1 MKDRL
6 STGVRESANPRSS
19 KTSLRRV
26 GLADRFLLLIGFAAA
41 LAPVAHADS
50 LAEGARVYAL
60 ENYPR
65 SASILITRA
74 EHGDPRAQTYIG
86 VMYLR
91 GQGVPQNFEAA
102 AWWLH
107 RAAEAD
113 VPAAQYFLGLLYD
126 KGQGVAQDF
135 VLAQAWL
142 NLAVAHAAPAWRS
155 RWALI
160 RDAVASK
167 MSRDQL
173 AEAQRLALDWR
184 PASVP

>member
-1 MKDRL
+1 MSNQGRDHPDPDLSGTPAPRVGVAGWLLLLWFAVTLVSAARADPLTEAARL
-6 STGVRESANPRSS
+6 YADPRSTES
-19 KTSLRRV
+19 VLV
-26 GLADRFLLLIGFAAA
+26 
-41 LAPVAHADS
+41 
-50 LAEGARVYAL
+50 
-60 ENYPR
+60 
-65 SASILITRA
+65 RA
-74 EHGDPRAQTYIG
+74 ERGDPRAQTYIG

-91 GQGVPQNFEAA
+91 GRGLPQNFEAA

-167 MSRDQL
+167 MSRDDL

-184 PASVP
+184 PASVR

>member
-1 MKDRL
+1 MPSQGRHHPDL
-6 STGVRESANPRSS
+6 GYSRSS
-19 KTSLRRV
+19 ARPAGVARR
-26 GLADRFLLLIGFAAA
+26 LLLLLWFAMTLVPEARAA
-41 LAPVAHADS
+41 DLLTEAVRSYAPV
-50 LAEGARVYAL
+50 G
-60 ENYPR
+60 YPR
-65 SASILITRA
+65 SAGGVLARA
-74 EHGDPRAQTYIG
+74 EQGDPLAQTYLG

-91 GQGVPQNFEAA
+91 GKGVPQNFEAA

-126 KGQGVAQDF
+126 KGHGVVRDF

-142 NLAVAHAAPAWRS
+142 NLAVAHAEPAWRS

-167 MSRDQL
+167 MSRDDL

-184 PASVP
+184 PASAR